1 MILTLT
7 PTTTRHWIY
16 SRPLTFGEKDPV
28 VMVMVMVMGTAM
40 IMGMI
45 MIMMIGIGADAS
57 ASASAVVN
65 VKGESFLQDNISRN
79 DSIHNPMLSAV
90 SSQVSVSTA
99 AASASASVAVVA
111 SASSAS
117 RSTSRFHTPILV
129 QSQGYGWQMPRII
142 MRFSS
147 HVANCL
153 LLIWYDV
160 IAAFLNS
167 FSYSQPHLI
176 TCFSIPIM
184 HIFSQDW
191 NDCSLL
197 PRW

>member
-1 MILTLT
+1 MFTSRSPSAADDSNANANDDAALNLLTT
-7 PTTTRHWIY
+7 PDIRRK
-16 SRPLTFGEKDPV
+16 RPRCDGHGDGHGNGNDNGNDNDNDDT
-28 VMVMVMVMGTAM
+28 
-40 IMGMI
+40 
-45 MIMMIGIGADAS
+45 GIGADAS

-129 QSQGYGWQMPRII
+129 QSQGYG
-142 MRFSS
+142 
-147 HVANCL
+147 
-153 LLIWYDV
+153 
-160 IAAFLNS
+160 
-167 FSYSQPHLI
+167 
-176 TCFSIPIM
+176 
-184 HIFSQDW
+184 
-191 NDCSLL
+191 
-197 PRW
+197 